1 MDVYH
6 YITPTPWG
14 ALGAA
19 PMCFLYGEAWVS
31 SGVTTTPPWDS
42 HRMSIWQTGGNNM
55 AHVSARTMLTM
66 APDLTFISDA
76 QLTTAFT
83 STGARIRYLL
93 QRSDAGAGAPAT
105 LTISSTLLTFN
116 VSGFDVTR

>member
-1 MDVYH
+1 MDA
-6 YITPTPWG
+6 IIG
-14 ALGAA
+14 G
-19 PMCFLYGEAWVS
+19 
-31 SGVTTTPPWDS
+31 SGLAKLADFGIARSTEST
-42 HRMSIWQTGGNNM
+42 
-55 AHVSARTMLTM
+55 RTMLTM

-93 QRSDAGAGAPAT
+93 QRSDVGAGAPAT